1 MLKPLQKLI
10 SKIKKNRWAYLLAA
24 TLIVSSYILLS
35 DNKQLPQAAGTSLTQ
50 KIKEHGEEVRA
61 VLEEHDRLIN
71 RMNDLAKEIQN
82 LGIKNAPLP
91 AEADSGEQL
100 IFNVSTFHKS

>member
-1 MLKPLQKLI
+1 MLKPLQKLR

-35 DNKQLPQAAGTSLTQ
+35 DNKQLPTGQATSLIQ
-50 KIKEHGEEVRA
+50 KIKDHDKEVRA

-71 RMNDLAKEIQN
+71 LMNDLAKEIQN
-82 LGIKNAPLP
+82 LGKKKAPLP
-91 AEADSGEQL
+91 AEADRGA
-100 IFNVSTFHKS
+100 